1 MFRKLFVFK
10 YIALFYALLIFIV
23 SAIPQIPPPL
33 GFKWGDKV
41 AHLLE
46 YGIFSFL
53 LFLAFYT
60 SGKEFLKRHVF
71 FLSVLIGMVYGLTDE
86 IHQKFVPG
94 RDCNIYDFL
103 ADCLGIIAVQVVLWM
118 YLRKRKKRQKGSVEI
133 VRNNVG

>member
-1 MFRKLFVFK
+1 MLRKLFVFK
-10 YIALFYALLIFIV
+10 YIALLYALLIFVV
-23 SAIPQIPPPL
+23 SAIPQIHPPL

-53 LFLAFYT
+53 IFLAFYT
-60 SGKEFLKRHVF
+60 SGKDFLKRHVF
-71 FLSVLIGMVYGLTDE
+71 LLSVLVGTVYGLSDE

-103 ADCLGIIAVQVVLWM
+103 ADCLGIIAVQTVLWL
-118 YLRKRKKRQKGSVEI
+118 YLKRKGKEQELSR
-133 VRNNVG
+133 

>member
-10 YIALFYALLIFIV
+10 YIAIFYALLIFVV
-23 SAIPQIPPPL
+23 SAIPQMPPPL

-46 YGIFSFL
+46 YGILSSL

-60 SGKEFLKRHVF
+60 SGKEYLKRHVF
-71 FLSVLIGMVYGLTDE
+71 ILSILIGMAYGLSDE

-94 RDCNIYDFL
+94 RDCNVFDFL
-103 ADCLGIIAVQVVLWM
+103 ADCLGIIAVQSAIWL
-118 YLRKRKKRQKGSVEI
+118 YLKRKGKRKKNGAEVS
-133 VRNNVG
+133 RNNDG

>member
-1 MFRKLFVFK
+1 MLRKLFVFK
-10 YIALFYALLIFIV
+10 YIALFYALLIFVV

-46 YGIFSFL
+46 YGVFSFL

-60 SGKEFLKRHVF
+60 SGKESLKRHVF
-71 FLSVLIGMVYGLTDE
+71 LLSVLIGMVYGLSDE

-94 RDCNIYDFL
+94 RNCDIYDFL
-103 ADCLGIIAVQVVLWM
+103 ADGLGIIVVQTVLWL
-118 YLRKRKKRQKGSVEI
+118 YLKRKERRKKRAAEI
-133 VRNNVG
+133 VRNNV

>member
-1 MFRKLFVFK
+1 MLRKLFVFK
-10 YIALFYALLIFIV
+10 YIAIFYALLIFAV

-71 FLSVLIGMVYGLTDE
+71 ILSLIIGMVYGLSDE

-94 RDCNIYDFL
+94 RNCDIFDFL
-103 ADCLGIIAVQVVLWM
+103 ADCLGIIAVQTVLGL
-118 YLRKRKKRQKGSVEI
+118 YLKRKGKGPESTGQI
-133 VRNNVG
+133 IRNKIK

>member
-1 MFRKLFVFK
+1 MLRKLIVFK
-10 YIALFYALLIFIV
+10 YIALLYAVLIFVV
-23 SAIPQIPPPL
+23 SAIPQIHPPL

-53 LFLAFYT
+53 IFLAFYT
-60 SGKEFLKRHVF
+60 SGKDFLKRHIF
-71 FLSVLIGMVYGLTDE
+71 LLSVLVGTVYGLSDE

-103 ADCLGIIAVQVVLWM
+103 ADCLGIIAVQTVLWL
-118 YLRKRKKRQKGSVEI
+118 YLKRKGKEQELSR
-133 VRNNVG
+133 